1 MVNPLPT
8 EYEAQHILFFENS
21 ENECRTINER
31 VIIRKWPF
39 IRPKAVLLTKDYD
52 ALKEKSTY
60 FDLIERENRSLERWF
75 SESVL
80 NKKQVSHKNLTNK
93 IEE

>member
-1 MVNPLPT
+1 MAIYT
-8 EYEAQHILFFENS
+8 SKSSI
-21 ENECRTINER
+21 
-31 VIIRKWPF
+31 
-39 IRPKAVLLTKDYD
+39 LTKDYD